1 MWRSLLRG
9 LRPNFCRTVV
19 APIIAIGF
27 MALVACAQSPPAGGA
42 DGTAAGAAQFL
53 MISDLHF
60 DSMADP
66 KLVNQLAA
74 ADPDRWQGILDGSDT
89 NGVSRYG
96 KDSNWPLLR
105 SALRQMKK
113 TLPAPAF
120 VLLPGD

>member
-1 MWRSLLRG
+1 MCRSLLRG
-9 LRPNFCRTVV
+9 LWPNFCRTVV

-27 MALVACAQSPPAGGA
+27 MVLVACAPPPPASRA
-42 DGTAAGAAQFL
+42 EAAAAGTAQFL

-60 DSMADP
+60 DPMADP

-74 ADPDRWQGILDGSDT
+74 ADPDAWQAILDGSDT

-113 TLPAPAF
+113 TLPAPA
-120 VLLPGD
+120 